1 MLHRHHTRV
10 SPSHSPTSMIA
21 KTKSLR
27 AARTA
32 VCLTFALVLATPAA
46 AQTWNAHL
54 NVGMA
59 SSTFTGQS
67 DNAFNR
73 RSAFAGGGGLTFN
86 VSDEFGIR
94 SELHYVIR
102 GAVARDAIIDGQQ
115 TELDVR
121 FAIAYID
128 LPILAVAR
136 LPLSGP
142 VSPYVFAGGALSR
155 NVDAAITLISP
166 SGEQITDDDSS
177 ISLSEFSL
185 VGGGGIDIRVSTE
198 VLFVEGRFVGG
209 RHNVRPDRPD
219 APLNNRS
226 ILIVVGLRF

>member
-1 MLHRHHTRV
+1 MLPWRHNRATTF
-10 SPSHSPTSMIA
+10 HSPTSMIA

-27 AARTA
+27 AAQTA
-32 VCLTFALVLATPAA
+32 ACLALVLLFATPSA

-54 NVGMA
+54 TVGMT

-73 RSAFAGGGGLTFN
+73 RNAFAGGGGLTFN
-86 VSDEFGIR
+86 ISDEFGIR
-94 SELHYVIR
+94 SELLYVIR
-102 GAVARDAIIDGQQ
+102 GAVARDAIIDGQPTQ
-115 TELDVR
+115 LDVR

-128 LPILAVAR
+128 LPVLAVAR
-136 LPLSGP
+136 LPLSGA
-142 VSPYVFAGGALSR
+142 VSPYVFAGGAFSR
-155 NVDAAITLISP
+155 NVDAAVTVISP

-185 VGGGGIDIRVSTE
+185 VGGGGLDIRVSTE
-198 VLFVEGRFVGG
+198 VLFIEGRFVGG